1 LLLVQNVSKLYRLYK
16 TPFDRIREL
25 NPLRRKSLHTD
36 FWALRDVSFSV
47 ERGEVVSL
55 VGPNG
60 CGKSTLLQVIS
71 GILQP
76 TTGRVVTRGRVA
88 ALLELGAGFNPEFS
102 GRENIFIN
110 GEIMGIG
117 RAEMQ
122 RNLPSIEAFAGIGD
136 FIYRP
141 VKEYSSGMYVRLAFS
156 TAIHVNPDI
165 LIVDEALAVG
175 DAVFANRCIRKF
187 QDLREKKTT
196 VLFVSHDLGLVKQLS
211 DRAIFLLNGRVEAQ
225 GEPKHVIDKYIG
237 VVLERQKAYE
247 QLDRRFHPVAT
258 NRHGD
263 GSSEILDATLLDES
277 GRPCGVVSSGER
289 VTIRIRTAFHLR
301 RVEPMVGILIRNRI
315 GMEIYGTNTRIEQVD
330 LGAFEP
336 GEELDIDF
344 QFDCWLTPQ
353 QYTVTVAT
361 QYPDGSSHDWLDD
374 AISFEVVSRRMA
386 AGVTDLRAHIEWRK
400 VVERDESKTH
410 A

>member
-1 LLLVQNVSKLYRLYK
+1 MLLVQNVSKLYRLYR

-25 NPLRRKSLHTD
+25 NPLRKSPLHTD
-36 FWALRDVSFSV
+36 FWALRDISFSV

-88 ALLELGAGFNPEFS
+88 ALLELGAGFNPDFS
-102 GRENIFIN
+102 GRENVFIN
-110 GEIMGIG
+110 GEIMGIS
-117 RAEMQ
+117 RAEME
-122 RNLPSIEAFAGIGD
+122 RNLPLIEAFAEIGE
-136 FIYRP
+136 FIHRP

-187 QDLREKKTT
+187 EELRERKTT

-211 DRAIFLLNGRVEAQ
+211 NRAIFLLNGRMEAE

-237 VVLERQKAYE
+237 VVLERQKAF
-247 QLDRRFHPVAT
+247 QQSDRKEHPTAS

-263 GSSEILDATLLDES
+263 GSSQILDVTLIDQA

-289 VTIRIRTAFHLR
+289 VTIRIRTVFR
-301 RVEPMVGILIRNRI
+301 QKMDEPMVGILIRNRI

-330 LGAFEP
+330 LGSYEA
-336 GEELDIDF
+336 GEELDIEF
-344 QFDCWLTPQ
+344 QFECWLTPQ
-353 QYTVTVAT
+353 HYTITVAT
-361 QYPDGSSHDWLDD
+361 QYADGSSHDWLDD
-374 AISFEVVSRRMA
+374 VISFEVLAQRQA
-386 AGVTDLRAHIEWRK
+386 AGVADLRARIEWRK
-400 VVERDESKTH
+400 TKPDENAAQS
-410 A
+410 